1 MQNTLLERLRDLET
15 ENCNLTRDAEL
26 QRRQYERC
34 LDDVANQ
41 VVRALLTQ
49 KVGTLY
55 VTYLYD
61 GELAVRCDMFCMTPC
76 AVATRKVFSVTIVK
90 NIRTAVWIILF
101 DKRTLMK

>member
-1 MQNTLLERLRDLET
+1 MLQGAGEVQNTLLERLRDLET

-49 KVGTLY
+49 KVGT
-55 VTYLYD
+55 VRIITATGPCVAASHD
-61 GELAVRCDMFCMTPC
+61 GFT
-76 AVATRKVFSVTIVK
+76 
-90 NIRTAVWIILF
+90 
-101 DKRTLMK
+101 

>member
-1 MQNTLLERLRDLET
+1 MLQGAGEVQNTLLERLRDLET

-49 KVGTLY
+49 KV
-55 VTYLYD
+55 
-61 GELAVRCDMFCMTPC
+61 CN
-76 AVATRKVFSVTIVK
+76 S
-90 NIRTAVWIILF
+90 
-101 DKRTLMK
+101 

>member
-49 KVGTLY
+49 KVGTLC
-55 VTYLYD
+55 VMMGTWLCFA
-61 GELAVRCDMFCMTPC
+61 GMFCMIPC
-76 AVATRKVFSVTIVK
+76 TIATRDIQYT
-90 NIRTAVWIILF
+90 NN
-101 DKRTLMK
+101 